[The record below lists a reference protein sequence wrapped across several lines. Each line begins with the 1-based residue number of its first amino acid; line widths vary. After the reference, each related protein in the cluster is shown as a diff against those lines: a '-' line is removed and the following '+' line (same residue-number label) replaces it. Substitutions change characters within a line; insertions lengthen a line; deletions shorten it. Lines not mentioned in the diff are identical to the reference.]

1 MNAQQIKQLTG
12 AKSKAAGLNM
22 LCDRLQALA
31 SDHSTWTNSLT
42 S

>member
-22 LCDRLQALA
+22 LCDRLQARK
-31 SDHSTWTNSLT
+31 W
-42 S
+42 